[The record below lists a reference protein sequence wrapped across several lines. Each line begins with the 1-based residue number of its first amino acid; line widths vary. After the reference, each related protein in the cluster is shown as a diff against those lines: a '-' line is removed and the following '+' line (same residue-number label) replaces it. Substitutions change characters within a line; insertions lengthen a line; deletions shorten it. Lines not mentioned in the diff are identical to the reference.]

1 VSATRDA
8 IAALREGETV
18 VLPFDTVYGVA
29 ADAFSDT
36 ATRKMYDVKGRVYT
50 QPTAIVAASVDA
62 LIEALPELKGK
73 AESLIRELLPAPY
86 TLILPNPA
94 RRFRWLTGD
103 NQDGIGVR
111 IPELPSPTDEVVA
124 AVGVVVATSANH
136 PGEPDPSTLAEVPDD
151 IRARAGAVIDR
162 GPVPGTPSTII
173 DVTGPE
179 PRVVRRGLAPPED
192 VLRRLGAAVRST

>member
-62 LIEALPELKGK
+62 LFDAVPELNGE

-103 NQDGIGVR
+103 NQAAIGVR

-151 IRARAGAVIDR
+151 IRARVGAVIDR